1 MKFKDFLLLERTLFD
16 VDKKLISVINILI
29 NEYNFSKDEMFLI
42 DKNKTKKFL
51 FLLDNK
57 RKDYSLEIYDYS
69 SNNIIKEYENL
80 IKMKNEEIIDI
91 ILSTIDSLSIH

>member
-16 VDKKLISVINILI
+16 VDKKLITVINILI
-29 NEYNFSKDEMFLI
+29 NEYNFSKEELFLKN
-42 DKNKTKKFL
+42 KNKTIKIL

-80 IKMKNEEIIDI
+80 IKMKNEEIVNI
-91 ILSTIDSLSIH
+91 IKGCIE

>member
-16 VDKKLISVINILI
+16 VDKKLINVINILI
-29 NEYNFSKDEMFLI
+29 NEYNFSKEELFLI
-42 DKNKTKKFL
+42 DKNKTIKIL

-91 ILSTIDSLSIH
+91 IKGCIE

>member
-16 VDKKLISVINILI
+16 VDKKLITVINILI
-29 NEYNFSKDEMFLI
+29 NEYNFSKDELFLI
-42 DKNKTKKFL
+42 DKNKTIKIL

-91 ILSTIDSLSIH
+91 IKGYTE

>member
-16 VDKKLISVINILI
+16 VDKKLINVINILI
-29 NEYNFSKDEMFLI
+29 NEYNFSKDELFLI
-42 DKNKTKKFL
+42 DKNKTIKIL

-57 RKDYSLEIYDYS
+57 QKDYSLEIYDYS

-91 ILSTIDSLSIH
+91 IKGYTE

>member
-1 MKFKDFLLLERTLFD
+1 MKFTDFLLLERTLFD
-16 VDKKLISVINILI
+16 VDKKLITVINILI
-29 NEYNFSKDEMFLI
+29 NEYNFSKDELFLI
-42 DKNKTKKFL
+42 DKNKTIKIL

-57 RKDYSLEIYDYS
+57 RKDYTLEIYDYS

-91 ILSTIDSLSIH
+91 IKGCIE

>member
-16 VDKKLISVINILI
+16 VDKKLITVINILI
-29 NEYNFSKDEMFLI
+29 NEYNFSKEELFLI
-42 DKNKTKKFL
+42 DKNKTIKIL

-80 IKMKNEEIIDI
+80 IKMKNEEIVNI
-91 ILSTIDSLSIH
+91 IKGCIE

>member
-16 VDKKLISVINILI
+16 VDKKLIIVINILI
-29 NEYNFSKDEMFLI
+29 NEYNFSKEELFLI
-42 DKNKTKKFL
+42 DKNKTIKIL

-57 RKDYSLEIYDYS
+57 RKDYSLDIYNYS

-91 ILSTIDSLSIH
+91 VHNFIN

>member
-16 VDKKLISVINILI
+16 VDKKLITVINILI
-29 NEYNFSKDEMFLI
+29 NEYNFSKEELFLI
-42 DKNKTKKFL
+42 DKNKTIKIL

-91 ILSTIDSLSIH
+91 IKGCIE

>member
-1 MKFKDFLLLERTLFD
+1 MKFTDFLLLERTLFD
-16 VDKKLISVINILI
+16 VDKKLITVINILI
-29 NEYNFSKDEMFLI
+29 NEYNFSKDELFLI
-42 DKNKTKKFL
+42 DKNKTIKIL

-91 ILSTIDSLSIH
+91 IKGCIE

>member
-16 VDKKLISVINILI
+16 VDKKLIIVINILI
-29 NEYNFSKDEMFLI
+29 NEYNFSKEELFLI
-42 DKNKTKKFL
+42 DKNKTIKIL

-91 ILSTIDSLSIH
+91 VKGYTE

>member
-16 VDKKLISVINILI
+16 VDKKLINVINILI
-29 NEYNFSKDEMFLI
+29 NEYNFSKEELFLI
-42 DKNKTKKFL
+42 DKNKTIKIL

-91 ILSTIDSLSIH
+91 VKGYTE

>member
-16 VDKKLISVINILI
+16 VDKKLITVINILI
-29 NEYNFSKDEMFLI
+29 NEYNFSKEELFLI
-42 DKNKTKKFL
+42 DKKKTIKIL

-91 ILSTIDSLSIH
+91 IKGCIE

>member
-16 VDKKLISVINILI
+16 VDKKLINVINILI
-29 NEYNFSKDEMFLI
+29 NEYNFSKEELFLI
-42 DKNKTKKFL
+42 DKNKTIKIL

-57 RKDYSLEIYDYS
+57 QKDYSLEIYDYS

-91 ILSTIDSLSIH
+91 VHNFIN

>member
-16 VDKKLISVINILI
+16 VDKKLINVINILI
-29 NEYNFSKDEMFLI
+29 NEYNFSKEELFLI
-42 DKNKTKKFL
+42 DKNKTIKIL

-91 ILSTIDSLSIH
+91 IRGYTE

>member
-16 VDKKLISVINILI
+16 VDKKLINVINILI
-29 NEYNFSKDEMFLI
+29 NEYNFSKEELFLI
-42 DKNKTKKFL
+42 DKNKTIKIL

-91 ILSTIDSLSIH
+91 VHNFIN

>member
-29 NEYNFSKDEMFLI
+29 NEYNFSKEELFLI
-42 DKNKTKKFL
+42 DKNKTIKIL

-91 ILSTIDSLSIH
+91 IKGCIE

>member
-16 VDKKLISVINILI
+16 VDKKLINVINILI
-29 NEYNFSKDEMFLI
+29 NEYNFSKEELFLI
-42 DKNKTKKFL
+42 DKNKTIKTL

-91 ILSTIDSLSIH
+91 VHNFIN

>member
-16 VDKKLISVINILI
+16 VDKKLINVINILI
-29 NEYNFSKDEMFLI
+29 NEYNFSKEELFLI
-42 DKNKTKKFL
+42 DKNKTIKIL

-91 ILSTIDSLSIH
+91 IKGYTE

>member
-16 VDKKLISVINILI
+16 VDKKLITVINILI
-29 NEYNFSKDEMFLI
+29 NEYNFSKEELFLI
-42 DKNKTKKFL
+42 DKNKTIKIL

-91 ILSTIDSLSIH
+91 IKGYTE

>member
-29 NEYNFSKDEMFLI
+29 NEYNFSKEELFLI
-42 DKNKTKKFL
+42 DKNKTIKIL

>member
-16 VDKKLISVINILI
+16 VDKKLINVINILI
-29 NEYNFSKDEMFLI
+29 NEYNFSKEELFLI
-42 DKNKTKKFL
+42 DKNKTIKIL

>member
-16 VDKKLISVINILI
+16 VDKKLINVINILI
-29 NEYNFSKDEMFLI
+29 NEYNFSKEELFLI
-42 DKNKTKKFL
+42 DKNKTIKIL

-69 SNNIIKEYENL
+69 SNNNIIKEYENL

-91 ILSTIDSLSIH
+91 VHNFIN

>member
-16 VDKKLISVINILI
+16 VDKKLINVINILI
-29 NEYNFSKDEMFLI
+29 NEYNFSKEELFLI
-42 DKNKTKKFL
+42 DKNKTIKIL

-69 SNNIIKEYENL
+69 SNNIIKEYDNL
-80 IKMKNEEIIDI
+80 IKMKNEEIVDI
-91 ILSTIDSLSIH
+91 IKGYIE

>member
-29 NEYNFSKDEMFLI
+29 NEYNFSKEELFLI
-42 DKNKTKKFL
+42 DKNKTIKIL

-91 ILSTIDSLSIH
+91 VHNFIN

>member
-29 NEYNFSKDEMFLI
+29 NEYNFSKEELFLI
-42 DKNKTKKFL
+42 DKNKTIKIL

-91 ILSTIDSLSIH
+91 IKGYTE

>member
-16 VDKKLISVINILI
+16 VDKKLINVINILI
-29 NEYNFSKDEMFLI
+29 NEYNFSKEELFLI
-42 DKNKTKKFL
+42 DKNKTIKIL

-57 RKDYSLEIYDYS
+57 QKDYSLEIYDYS

>member
-16 VDKKLISVINILI
+16 VDKKLINVINILI
-29 NEYNFSKDEMFLI
+29 NEYNFSKDELFLI
-42 DKNKTKKFL
+42 DKNKTIKIL

-57 RKDYSLEIYDYS
+57 QKDYSLEIYDYS

-91 ILSTIDSLSIH
+91 IKGCIE

>member
-16 VDKKLISVINILI
+16 VDKKLITVINILI
-29 NEYNFSKDEMFLI
+29 NEYNFSKEELFLI
-42 DKNKTKKFL
+42 DKNKTIKIL

-80 IKMKNEEIIDI
+80 IKMKSEEIINI
-91 ILSTIDSLSIH
+91 IKGCIE